1 MHLKDL
7 IKIIKDRRET
17 LKLTQEDLA
26 GISGVGLRT
35 LKQMESNK
43 GNPTLK
49 TILKLLDVLGMD
61 LTVEISLPSGQTG
74 KRELLK

>member
-1 MHLKDL
+1 MHLIDLVKL
-7 IKIIKDRRET
+7 IKERRET
-17 LKLTQEDLA
+17 LKLSQEDLA

-49 TILKLLDVLGMD
+49 TILKLLDVLGME
-61 LTVEISLPSGQTG
+61 LVLGIKKS
-74 KRELLK
+74 KLLK

>member
-1 MHLKDL
+1 MHLSDLVKL
-7 IKIIKDRRET
+7 IKERRET
-17 LKLTQEDLA
+17 LKLSQEDLA

-49 TILKLLDVLGMD
+49 TILKLLDVLGME
-61 LTVEISLPSGQTG
+61 LVLGIKKS
-74 KRELLK
+74 KLLK